1 MWKDFFKVMAT
12 AGVPVWARFNVDQLL
27 PDGKHCKGNM
37 TEVMA
42 KQLAFAPRVNR
53 PAESGFAMLK
63 RMKSVLG
70 QSATHTTTSAM
81 VMAKFNQPLSNLVE
95 ARTAPGSLLRQMLY
109 KWAIWF
115 SATEFARDKEREVK
129 LMNDKTE
136 EEEAHRKVALEKEVE
151 AAKVWAGLRLR
162 TDEMVKNKRMLQE
175 AFKTVT
181 HKAQGKS
188 KTATRLEQMQFLR
201 LQKQFLLLV
210 GVSKKEMPVQS
221 SVDET
226 GKRKDLDVSV
236 FCDLLG
242 NVFDRLAAN
251 ELELN
256 PVPLLSKRF
265 EGLITFRRGTATP
278 QMKAFKEQ
286 EEKRLEQVDKAVK
299 EQMEQDAK
307 QLDQAKKKAP
317 VRKSAKV
324 ATSQAKAWDDVG
336 QTVWVIEEDEEGIA
350 YVPEVWSGK
359 VKLHEVVNGVE
370 GIHINFKGQG
380 GAFFLS
386 FGTHLSHYVG
396 GKGSP
401 YHQPPF

>member
-1 MWKDFFKVMAT
+1 
-12 AGVPVWARFNVDQLL
+12 
-27 PDGKHCKGNM
+27 
-37 TEVMA
+37 
-42 KQLAFAPRVNR
+42 
-53 PAESGFAMLK
+53 
-63 RMKSVLG
+63 
-70 QSATHTTTSAM
+70 
-81 VMAKFNQPLSNLVE
+81 
-95 ARTAPGSLLRQMLY
+95 MLY

-162 TDEMVKNKRMLQE
+162 VNEMVKSKHMLQE
-175 AFKTVT
+175 AFTTVT
-181 HKAQGKS
+181 HKAKGKS

-278 QMKAFKEQ
+278 QMKDLRSKM
-286 EEKRLEQVDKAVK
+286 R
-299 EQMEQDAK
+299 
-307 QLDQAKKKAP
+307 
-317 VRKSAKV
+317 
-324 ATSQAKAWDDVG
+324 
-336 QTVWVIEEDEEGIA
+336 
-350 YVPEVWSGK
+350 SG
-359 VKLHEVVNGVE
+359 
-370 GIHINFKGQG
+370 
-380 GAFFLS
+380 
-386 FGTHLSHYVG
+386 
-396 GKGSP
+396 
-401 YHQPPF
+401 